1 MISYYLKAK
10 GFKRITNL
18 RGGLDAWRKRR
29 SDLYEKYAGQNVT
42 VLKPDS
48 EN

>member
-18 RGGLDAWRKRR
+18 LGGLDAWIKRR
-29 SDLYEKYAGQNVT
+29 GDLYEKYAGQNVT
-42 VLKPDS
+42 VLEPNRVD
-48 EN
+48 

>member
-29 SDLYEKYAGQNVT
+29 NDLYEKYAGLNVT
-42 VLKPDS
+42 ILEPDKV
-48 EN
+48 N